1 LVIPALGGWP
11 GVLSAR
17 VGGSDEE
24 RIERVL
30 RRLGGSSDRRAKFV
44 SAVGLISPSGD
55 IFIFKGEVEGV
66 LLGERRGE
74 GGFGYDPIFWLPEL
88 ERTMAE
94 LLPEEKNRLSHR
106 GRAAAAIRPVL
117 KALAAGQGASER

>member
-1 LVIPALGGWP
+1 MVIPALGGWP

-74 GGFGYDPIFWLPEL
+74 GGFGYDPIFFYPPLG
-88 ERTMAE
+88 RTFAE
-94 LLPEEKNRLSHR
+94 LTAEEKNEVSHR
-106 GRAAAAIRPVL
+106 GRALKKVL
-117 KALAAGQGASER
+117 AFLGELAKRGGCFT